1 MKKFELFPTPVWH
14 IDGASQSLVD
24 VLYDGA
30 YKCRDSIEC
39 VNQSN
44 EEGYHSPYFD
54 WNQFDPE
61 GIETPDGYHEMSW
74 EGREA
79 FLLISLAD
87 KSAPLGWFVKCST
100 HKSTDK
106 SVS

>member
-44 EEGYHSPYFD
+44 EEG
-54 WNQFDPE
+54 
-61 GIETPDGYHEMSW
+61 GKRT
-74 EGREA
+74 
-79 FLLISLAD
+79 
-87 KSAPLGWFVKCST
+87 
-100 HKSTDK
+100 
-106 SVS
+106 